1 MIQCPGHELMFL
13 CFAHTHRAQ
22 VKDNANLGRDLEVAL
37 IHLDW
42 SWLILIDLD
51 SSWLFSDFE
60 QRNLLITRHSSF
72 EGLLL
77 LRASLGMTKASGGAQ
92 VKDNAN
98 LGRDLEV
105 ALIHLDWSW
114 FVLTLFRL
122 WTKKLIDYSTFVLWR
137 FAATSSVLGHDK
149 GFGRSAGKRQCQL
162 GSWPRSCF
170 DSSWLILIRLD
181 SFQTLNKETY
191 WLLDIRPLKVC
202 CYFERP
208 WAWQRL
214 REERR

>member
-1 MIQCPGHELMFL
+1 MPTWVVTSKLPWFI
-13 CFAHTHRAQ
+13 
-22 VKDNANLGRDLEVAL
+22 L
-37 IHLDW
+37 IDLDW
-42 SWLILIDLD
+42 SWFVLTLFRLWTKKLIDYSTFVLWRFAATSSVLGHDKGFGRSAGKRQCQLGSWPRSCFDSSWLILIDLD

-114 FVLTLFRL
+114 
-122 WTKKLIDYSTFVLWR
+122 LILIYLDW
-137 FAATSSVLGHDK
+137 
-149 GFGRSAGKRQCQL
+149 
-162 GSWPRSCF
+162 
-170 DSSWLILIRLD
+170 SWLILIRLD

>member
-1 MIQCPGHELMFL
+1 MHLNVLNDLAEAMK
-13 CFAHTHRAQ
+13 A
-22 VKDNANLGRDLEVAL
+22 LGGKK
-37 IHLDW
+37 
-42 SWLILIDLD
+42 DLD

-105 ALIHLDWSW
+105 ALIHFDWSW
-114 FVLTLFRL
+114 LI
-122 WTKKLIDYSTFVLWR
+122 LIDLD
-137 FAATSSVLGHDK
+137 SSWLFSDFEQRNLLIARHSSFEGLLLLRASLGMTKASGGAQVKDNANL
-149 GFGRSAGKRQCQL
+149 GRDLEVAL
-162 GSWPRSCF
+162 IHLDW
-170 DSSWLILIRLD
+170 SWLILIRLD